1 MRKYL
6 HQLPGFQEAIYISCT
21 APPTRI
27 FLHYCCNTKERRT
40 AAMTKQDKSTRLFI
54 GFLLLA
60 GVANLFSRTAVPEL
74 DTLATCIN
82 YLILIGLLLFW
93 I

>member
-1 MRKYL
+1 
-6 HQLPGFQEAIYISCT
+6 
-21 APPTRI
+21 
-27 FLHYCCNTKERRT
+27 
-40 AAMTKQDKSTRLFI
+40 MTKQDKSTRLFI